1 MKGKILDYSIQNSTG
16 VISGDD
22 GIRYQFS
29 NSQWKS
35 VKSPT
40 VNQKVDFIAENTE
53 AKEIYLEISSSINA
67 DEIKLRINQIE
78 GSEKIK
84 DIFSNGIQNK
94 FGFFLSIAILLGLFL
109 PLITIPYLGEAA
121 LIDDGFGKIIFL
133 ATIGISF
140 LFFSGIQDK
149 LLKILTIIVSIV
161 ILYSFIS
168 LFLGLNDAGSM
179 LNSFGGRNSKNSF
192 NMFELLSYGTY
203 IMLPLTIVL
212 LISGLKIKPNLNK

>member
-16 VISGDD
+16 IISGDD

-35 VKSPT
+35 DKAPT
-40 VNQKVDFIAENTE
+40 VNQKVDFIIENNE
-53 AKEIYLEISSSINA
+53 AKEIYLEISSGINT
-67 DEIKLRINQIE
+67 DEIKSRINEIQ

-84 DIFSNGIQNK
+84 DILSNGIQYK

-109 PLITIPYLGEAA
+109 PVIEIPYVGEGA
-121 LIDDGFGKIIFL
+121 LIDDGFGKITFL
-133 ATIGISF
+133 ATLGISF

-149 LLKILTIIVSIV
+149 LLKTLTIIVSIV

-168 LFLGLNDAGSM
+168 LFLGLNDTESM
-179 LNSFGGRNSKNSF
+179 LNSFAGRNF
-192 NMFELLSYGTY
+192 NLFELLSYGTY

-212 LISGLKIKPNLNK
+212 LISGLKLKPNQK

>member
-1 MKGKILDYSIQNSTG
+1 MRGKILDYTIQNSTG
-16 VISGDD
+16 VISGED
-22 GIRYQFS
+22 GNRYQFS

-35 VKSPT
+35 DKSPT
-40 VNQKVDFIAENTE
+40 VNQKVDFITEGTE

-67 DEIKLRINQIE
+67 DEIKSRINQIE

-84 DIFSNGIQNK
+84 NIFSNGIQNK
-94 FGFFLSIAILLGLFL
+94 FGFFLSIAILVGLFL
-109 PLITIPYLGEAA
+109 PVIAIPYLGEAA

-133 ATIGISF
+133 MTIGISF

-161 ILYSFIS
+161 VLYSFVS

-179 LNSFGGRNSKNSF
+179 LNSFGGRNSRNSF
-192 NMFELLSYGTY
+192 NLFELLSYGTY
-203 IMLPLTIVL
+203 IMLPLTIIL